1 MSPVWTPDSG
11 PRDRGHAGIGRSG
24 VISICVFVKAITGVN
39 QASLNEH
46 CTPFVMIMAIVDAQ
60 MLSLFTH
67 PDLYEYSTFCF

>member
-1 MSPVWTPDSG
+1 MLPVWTPDSG

-46 CTPFVMIMAIVDAQ
+46 CTGFGMIMTIDGQ

-67 PDLYEYSTFCF
+67 PDLFR